1 MHSLA
6 VVHSNAAKVKKKRLR
21 AKKKVEPIRGIRLT
35 PAENTNWMQLLFLK

>member
-6 VVHSNAAKVKKKRLR
+6 VVHSNAAKVKKAIARQ
-21 AKKKVEPIRGIRLT
+21 KKVEPIRGIRLT